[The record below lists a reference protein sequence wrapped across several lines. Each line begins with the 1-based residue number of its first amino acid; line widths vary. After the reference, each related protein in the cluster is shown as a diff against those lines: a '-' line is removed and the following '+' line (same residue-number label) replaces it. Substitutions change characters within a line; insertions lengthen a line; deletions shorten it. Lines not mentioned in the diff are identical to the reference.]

1 MLMTLLSLILFAAAL
16 AVALAVIIATIVPAL
31 PRMAALL
38 AEECAGGGQPAR
50 VSPCWA
56 AALPSG

>member
-38 AEECAGGGQPAR
+38 AEECARVCQPAR
-50 VSPCWA
+50 VSPRWA
-56 AALPSG
+56 VARPSG